1 MLVRERFKNY
11 SKDHCWQYEIR
22 LQNLEDDLKAIGL
35 SKNEME
41 KLSVDDFYFSD
52 VVKIETEEKEWTKE
66 QEKQYKKECEEIK
79 NFIKKHEW
87 LGNIPNRPTHR
98 FTARLKQNKALAGVV
113 IMAIPNSFSHLLGK
127 ENKDLEKLVS
137 RGASISWAP
146 KNLGSWLVSKS
157 VKWMVQNTDFRIFTA
172 YSDPEA
178 KELGTIYQAMNWT
191 YLGQTS
197 GTAKQYLDPAKPE
210 KGWFSGR
217 DFRKRSKYNMY
228 VKRCGIDKKMW
239 ESWMK
244 KWSPD
249 WELVPPLAKMMV
261 KEEERKY
268 RSSCISRTVPRK
280 HKYCY
285 ILGRDRRE
293 TKKLRKLFV
302 ENNPTKINLPYP
314 KKRGE

>member
-35 SKNEME
+35 SKDEME
-41 KLSVDDFYFSD
+41 KLSIDDFLFSYVD
-52 VVKIETEEKEWTKE
+52 KEDK
-66 QEKQYKKECEEIK
+66 KQCEEIK
-79 NFIKKHEW
+79 DFIKKHEW

-98 FTARLKQNKALAGVV
+98 FTARLKQNNALAGVV
-113 IMAIPNSFSHLLGK
+113 IMAIPNTFGNLLGK
-127 ENKDLEKLVS
+127 DKNNLEKLVS

-157 VKWMVQNTDFRIFTA
+157 VKWMVRNTDFRIFTA

-178 KELGTIYQAMNWT
+178 KELGTIYQAMNWI
-191 YLGQTS
+191 YLGQTN
-197 GTAKQYLDPAKPE
+197 GTPKQYLDPAKPE
-210 KGWFSGR
+210 KGWFSDR

-228 VKRCGIDKKMW
+228 IKMCGIDKKMW

-249 WELVPPLAKMMV
+249 WELVPPIAKMMI

-293 TKKLRKLFV
+293 TKELRKLFV
-302 ENNPTKINLPYP
+302 ENNPKKINLPYP

>member
-35 SKNEME
+35 SKDEME
-41 KLSVDDFYFSD
+41 KLSIGDFCFSY
-52 VVKIETEEKEWTKE
+52 VGKEDK
-66 QEKQYKKECEEIK
+66 KQCEEIK
-79 NFIKKHEW
+79 HFIKKHEW

-98 FTARLKQNKALAGVV
+98 FTARLKQNSALAGVV
-113 IMAIPNSFSHLLGK
+113 IMAIPNTFGNLLGK
-127 ENKDLEKLVS
+127 DKDKNNLEKLVA

-178 KELGTIYQAMNWT
+178 KELGTIYQAMNWI

-197 GTAKQYLDPAKPE
+197 GTAKQYLDPAKPD
-210 KGWFSGR
+210 KGWFSSR

-228 VKRCGIDKKMW
+228 IKRCGIDKKMW

-244 KWSPD
+244 KWSPN
-249 WELVPPLAKMMV
+249 WELVPPIAKEMV
-261 KEEERKY
+261 KQEEKKY
-268 RSSCISRTVPRK
+268 RSSCISRTVPPK

-285 ILGRDRRE
+285 ILGRSKKE
-293 TKKLRKLFV
+293 TKQLKKLFV
-302 ENNPTKINLPYP
+302 ENNPNKINLPYP

>member
-1 MLVRERFKNY
+1 
-11 SKDHCWQYEIR
+11 
-22 LQNLEDDLKAIGL
+22 
-35 SKNEME
+35 
-41 KLSVDDFYFSD
+41 
-52 VVKIETEEKEWTKE
+52 
-66 QEKQYKKECEEIK
+66 
-79 NFIKKHEW
+79 
-87 LGNIPNRPTHR
+87 
-98 FTARLKQNKALAGVV
+98 
-113 IMAIPNSFSHLLGK
+113 MAIPNTFGNLLGK
-127 ENKDLEKLVS
+127 DKNNLEKLVS

-157 VKWMVQNTDFRIFTA
+157 VKWMVRNTDFRIFTA

-178 KELGTIYQAMNWT
+178 KELGTIYQAMNWI
-191 YLGQTS
+191 YLGQTN
-197 GTAKQYLDPAKPE
+197 GTPKQYLDPAKPE
-210 KGWFSGR
+210 KGWFSDR

-228 VKRCGIDKKMW
+228 IKMCGIDKKMW

-249 WELVPPLAKMMV
+249 WELVPPIAKMMI

-293 TKKLRKLFV
+293 TKELRKLFV
-302 ENNPTKINLPYP
+302 ENNPKKINLPYP